1 MNHRT
6 FSGQNRNYDPLQSHK
21 QTNEPRSQSSCRMCE
36 QEDPANFAAQNSQQ
50 QQPPYQFG
58 FPNIQTL
65 SPNNYQNQQL
75 QRAFSPHNFEQ
86 YNGIVT
92 NEPSRVDTRQDETKN
107 QNKKLRKKYKRLK
120 QESSRAHGEQA
131 AEAEK
136 LKLRIHELQSELQKR
151 SQEDRSNDLKNSE
164 GYQGLVNKYTQ
175 ELSVQQE
182 QILKLERT
190 VVARES

>member
-1 MNHRT
+1 M
-6 FSGQNRNYDPLQSHK
+6 
-21 QTNEPRSQSSCRMCE
+21 
-36 QEDPANFAAQNSQQ
+36 
-50 QQPPYQFG
+50 
-58 FPNIQTL
+58 
-65 SPNNYQNQQL
+65 
-75 QRAFSPHNFEQ
+75 
-86 YNGIVT
+86 
-92 NEPSRVDTRQDETKN
+92 
-107 QNKKLRKKYKRLK
+107 
-120 QESSRAHGEQA
+120 A

-151 SQEDRSNDLKNSE
+151 DHEDRSNNLKNSE